1 MSIGFIDIKP
11 SDRLSLRFS
20 VVKNGASTEL
30 SKELIQEYIYEASGE
45 VLTGVSDSCKGGDP
59 IPLRSWV
66 PQVVGFSLYYT
77 GSNSSQ
83 Q

>member
-11 SDRLSLRFS
+11 SDRLTLRFS
-20 VVKNGASTEL
+20 VIKNGASAE
-30 SKELIQEYIYEASGE
+30 SQKELIQEYIYEATVE
-45 VLTGVSDSCKGGDP
+45 ALTGVSDTCKGGDP
-59 IPLRSWV
+59 IPLRTWV

-77 GSNSSQ
+77 GSSSQ